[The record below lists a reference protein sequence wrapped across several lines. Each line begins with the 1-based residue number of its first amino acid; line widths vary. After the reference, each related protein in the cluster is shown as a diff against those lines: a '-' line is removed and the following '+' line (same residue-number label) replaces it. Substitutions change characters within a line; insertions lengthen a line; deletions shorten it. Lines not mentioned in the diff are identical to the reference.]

1 MRGCSLGD
9 GKADADAAEGEV
21 AERAGDDETSAAF
34 GDEAEAEAEAEAA
47 SDSDATADARAAADG
62 VEAGGTTNRPL
73 LLPFLLLLLDLLLV
87 ALPLVPVAVVV
98 LVVLAASLGR

>member
-34 GDEAEAEAEAEAA
+34 GDEAEAEAEAA